1 MIVSIMADS
10 NKESNE
16 GSNSHLDNDEPQ
28 IEPCSRCG
36 VMLQVV
42 PMGCKT
48 FHCPHCG
55 NPYPFGD
62 CSDM

>member
-1 MIVSIMADS
+1 MADS
-10 NKESNE
+10 QQESNE
-16 GSNSHLDNDEPQ
+16 VSEQQLINEGETQ
-28 IEPCSRCG
+28 MEPCSRCG
-36 VMLQVV
+36 VMLPVF

-48 FHCPHCG
+48 FHCPSCG

>member
-1 MIVSIMADS
+1 MADS
-10 NKESNE
+10 QQESNE
-16 GSNSHLDNDEPQ
+16 VSDQQQSIDDGDLQ
-28 IEPCSRCG
+28 MEPCSRCG
-36 VMLQVV
+36 VMLPVF

-48 FHCPHCG
+48 FHCPSCG